1 MNRFHQDVLLD
12 TILGNYHYVILESD
26 DFNLATQ
33 TRDYADNATYESD
46 AGFGT
51 VSTADDI
58 LDFTERNPFGEVDEE
73 SL

>member
-1 MNRFHQDVLLD
+1 M
-12 TILGNYHYVILESD
+12 LESHSPI
-26 DFNLATQ
+26 NLATQ

-51 VSTADDI
+51 ASTDDDI

>member
-1 MNRFHQDVLLD
+1 MWDLVLK
-12 TILGNYHYVILESD
+12 NYNYVMLESHSPI
-26 DFNLATQ
+26 NLATQ
-33 TRDYADNATYESD
+33 TRDYADNATYEAD

-51 VSTADDI
+51 ASTDDDI